1 MNNIG
6 GNILKWASS
15 WRAMFNM
22 YDFLNN
28 VVIPAIVYSNIY
40 ALASIGLTMTY
51 ITTKIPSFA
60 HGDLAA
66 VGAYATFYF
75 LYFLFGGIKPGSVYL
90 AMPIAA
96 LAGAAVAYLSYIGVF
111 KPMIRR
117 GASVTVLMIAS
128 FGLHFLIFG
137 ILAIL
142 DSIAQTVYGWSTRN
156 YSFSTGE
163 VQIPGLTQSEV
174 TAITSSVVLLLIL
187 AALYYL
193 LNRTKFGVV
202 MRASI
207 DNAPL
212 ARALGIDVERVYAI
226 SWLIIGAVTGIAGIY
241 MGMIFPVTEELGWL
255 RLPLIFVAVIVGG
268 LSSIYGGVIGGYIVG
283 WSMVLGFNYI
293 LNPLNLPPEY
303 QLAIPFAIV
312 IATLLLAPQGIA
324 GLIAARRRT

>member
-1 MNNIG
+1 
-6 GNILKWASS
+6 
-15 WRAMFNM
+15 MFNLH
-22 YDFLNN
+22 DFLNN
-28 VVIPAIVYSNIY
+28 VVIPAMIYSNIY
-40 ALASIGLTMTY
+40 ALASIGLSMTY

-60 HGDLAA
+60 HGDLAS
-66 VGAYATFYF
+66 VGAYAAFYF
-75 LYFLFGGIKPGSVYL
+75 LYFLFGGIRPGSVYL

-117 GASVTVLMIAS
+117 GASITVLMIAS

-137 ILAIL
+137 VLAIL
-142 DSIAQTVYGWSTRN
+142 DSIAQTAYGWNTRN
-156 YSFSTGE
+156 YLLSSGE
-163 VQIPGLTQSEV
+163 VEIPGLTQSET
-174 TAITSSVVLLLIL
+174 TAITTTVVLLLTL

-193 LNRTKFGVV
+193 LNKTKFGVI

-255 RLPLIFVAVIVGG
+255 RLPIIFVAVIVGG

-293 LNPLNLPPEY
+293 LNPLNLPSEY

-324 GLIAARRRT
+324 GLIAARRGRT

>member
-1 MNNIG
+1 
-6 GNILKWASS
+6 
-15 WRAMFNM
+15 M